1 MATIPGSAREF
12 LMTGPLGHMVT
23 INSDGSPHVT
33 LSWAGFEGDE
43 LVMATFYPD
52 QRKIHNLRRDPRV
65 VVSFQANTHEGEG
78 LHPYL
83 VVEGQAL
90 VTEGGALDVMDDLA
104 NHYMGPG
111 QIFPMRDV
119 PEGAVIHIAVDRLYG
134 QGPWRE
140 D

>member
-1 MATIPGSAREF
+1 MAAIPESAREF
-12 LMTGPLGHMVT
+12 LLTGPLGHMVT

-65 VVSFQANTHEGEG
+65 VVSFQANTPEGEG

-90 VTEGGALDVMDDLA
+90 ITEGGALDVMDDLA
-104 NHYMGPG
+104 NHYIGSG
-111 QIFPMRDV
+111 QIFPMRDA